1 MLLFKQ
7 VTRSVDKIDRM
18 TCAHARCMIRFDDG
32 DCHGDYGGHED
43 AGSDDDDDDDNDDDD
58 DDDERAT
65 TDVVVELS

>member
-1 MLLFKQ
+1 
-7 VTRSVDKIDRM
+7 M

-43 AGSDDDDDDDNDDDD
+43 ADSNDDDD
-58 DDDERAT
+58 DDDDEDGYDDDDRAT

>member
-1 MLLFKQ
+1 
-7 VTRSVDKIDRM
+7 M

-43 AGSDDDDDDDNDDDD
+43 ADSNDDDD
-58 DDDERAT
+58 DDDDGYDDDDRAT

>member
-1 MLLFKQ
+1 
-7 VTRSVDKIDRM
+7 M

-43 AGSDDDDDDDNDDDD
+43 ADSNDDDD
-58 DDDERAT
+58 DDDEDGYDDDDRAT